1 MQRLIKEIEL
11 HSRKLPDEIQQEV
24 LDFIKLKERKL
35 AKAQKEKTETSMLSE
50 QAMSDWEN
58 EEEDEAWSSFQ

>member
-1 MQRLIKEIEL
+1 MQRLLKEIEL

-24 LDFIKLKERKL
+24 LDFIKLKERTL
-35 AKAQKEKTETSMLSE
+35 AKAQKEKIEVSMLSE
-50 QAMSDWEN
+50 QAMSDWAN